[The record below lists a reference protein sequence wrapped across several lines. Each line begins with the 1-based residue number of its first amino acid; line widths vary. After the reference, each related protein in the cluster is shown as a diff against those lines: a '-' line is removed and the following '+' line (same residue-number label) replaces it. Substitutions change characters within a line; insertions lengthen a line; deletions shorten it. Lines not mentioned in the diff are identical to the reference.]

1 MPYSFTNKLL
11 DAYFSIFRNGGK
23 SSFRAYCI
31 LMRGIKFSPNEEFV
45 NKILSTITKQ
55 IPIHKK
61 LLMGRPIRDKA
72 LPKFNLKFSD
82 IDRILEALL
91 YLETKISTSLMYSLC
106 EFIEDIELQ
115 KYLKSLF
122 LSYFNVIKTGSI
134 SNLRNRSVANQLKYL
149 KANLPHI
156 SNRKVLD
163 YGPRM
168 TTNSNVWGTS
178 LPFFIKSIPMGGK
191 NKKY

>member
-11 DAYFSIFRNGGK
+11 DTYFSIFRNGGK
-23 SSFRAYCI
+23 SGFRAYCI
-31 LMRGIKFSPNEEFV
+31 LLRGIKFSANEEFV

-55 IPIHKK
+55 IPVHKN
-61 LLMGRPIRDKA
+61 LLIGRSVRDKA

-82 IDRILEALL
+82 IDRIIEALL
-91 YLETKISTSLMYSLC
+91 YLETKMSKSLMYSLC
-106 EFIEDIELQ
+106 EYIEDIEHQ

-122 LSYFNVIKTGSI
+122 YSYFNVLKTDSFSSFRGRTI
-134 SNLRNRSVANQLKYL
+134 ANQLKYL
-149 KANLPHI
+149 KTNIPQI
-156 SNRKVLD
+156 NDRKKLN

-168 TTNSNVWGTS
+168 TTNSNVWGS
-178 LPFFIKSIPMGGK
+178 ALPFYIKSIPMGGK